1 MAARVSIDD
10 LRFAETWL
18 LAYEGEAGDTVGTD
32 PDQDEQ
38 TRTLARVAAWVA
50 AEVERREEE
59 TSCRAVAKQLG
70 LRVTDPRVRAAVR
83 RVRAK
88 AAS

>member
-1 MAARVSIDD
+1 MATRVSIDD

-18 LAYEGEAGDTVGTD
+18 LAYEGHGGDTVSTD

-38 TRTLARVAAWVA
+38 TRTLARVASWMA
-50 AEVERREEE
+50 AEIERREEE

-70 LRVTDPRVRAAVR
+70 LRFTDPRVRAAVR
-83 RVRAK
+83 KARAK
-88 AAS
+88 AE